1 MIKKGVDLRWLLIR
15 HEGLRLKPYLD
26 TAGKLT
32 IGVGRNL
39 DDKGITHAEAIALLD
54 KDIAD
59 ATNDC
64 LHAFPW
70 FADLTQER
78 QWVIVSMVFNMGLA
92 GVQKFKRMIGY
103 LELGDYAG
111 AAKEMRES
119 RWAKQVGVRADELE
133 VMMKGSPLDPCAARG
148 AGPP

>member
-1 MIKKGVDLRWLLIR
+1 MNERSGSLKDLLIR
-15 HEGLRLKPYLD
+15 HEGVRLKPYTD
-26 TAGKLT
+26 TVGKLT

-39 DDKGITHAEAIALLD
+39 DDKGITHAEAMALLE

-78 QWVIVSMVFNMGLA
+78 QWVIISMVFNMGLA
-92 GVQKFKRMIGY
+92 GVRKFTRMLAAI
-103 LELGDYAG
+103 ELGDYSV
-111 AAKEMRES
+111 AAKEMGES
-119 RWAKQVGVRADELE
+119 RWAKQVGNRASELQAL
-133 VMMKGSPLDPCAARG
+133 MRG
-148 AGPP
+148 